1 MAGLRFNSLAG
12 LIAAG
17 SMLFSATAA
26 TAQSAPAPQ
35 QVSPWAALTILAGG
49 APAAALCGAAATTAA
64 AQSAAPG
71 CVLPALDAPAP
82 VAQAR
87 AAPTPVPPIA
97 APGGGLG
104 FSPLLLGL
112 VAIAVAAGAYLLTRN
127 GHGNQQQ
134 NSPV

>member
-26 TAQSAPAPQ
+26 AAQSAPAPQ
-35 QVSPWAALTILAGG
+35 QVSPWAALAILAGG
-49 APAAALCGAAATTAA
+49 APTAALCGAAATTAA
-64 AQSAAPG
+64 AQTAPG
-71 CVLPALDAPAP
+71 CVLPALDTPAP
-82 VAQAR
+82 VAQAP

-97 APGGGLG
+97 APGGGFG